1 MAGIVFPDLGGTIG
15 PLIQMDRQREAQ
27 AFQQE
32 RATKQD
38 ALHAQE
44 RADNLAFRKDESQY
58 RRASLEEQRALRLQ
72 NHIASMDEKTRAKV
86 KDFSEFRS
94 RGGMAVLSAPPDQQE
109 QAYGMFLQEAKSRGY
124 DMSLFPQQWGPATAN
139 RLKFDVDQAKPFA
152 DFFSQPQAMPPVG
165 GGAPAP
171 GGSMP
176 GGGGGYSPSAFMQ
189 GRIKRGDDPV
199 TAAAWAGNAHHE
211 SSFNPTAFNPKDPNG
226 GSHGLIQWNGPRAQ
240 ALRQFAASRG
250 GNPADPEVQQDF
262 LQSEIDADPQFKAQL
277 AAAPTV
283 QDKAA
288 LISMRFIRPADG
300 QNQANLR
307 AQTATRY
314 AQAGAPQPTMGTMPQ
329 SWEARGANAAPM
341 PNAPAGTLP
350 GGPPPAEMPNGPQF
364 AQAGGIIPQGDA
376 VAGQGDVMTPPRA
389 APPSIGNEVDDIRKQ
404 TRASGGDIFTVKG
417 QVEIQTGNYVVRS
430 LQNPRQIVGMIPVK
444 SAAPP
449 QPKTMEERDREI
461 LLRGDPNSPDYAAA
475 YAHLGAERVIPDP
488 QSGQLVRIKPDLSWA
503 RRPMFAGANAPQPE
517 TPAIPGGKTVTIEPG
532 RGKPLDNSA
541 RDDLTKAGGG
551 VLELTELVKSF
562 KPEFGGYITGAA
574 GDVANFIKMRMPDAL
589 GGGDAT
595 GQADWWQRYSQFANL
610 ERNKLFGSAL
620 TPGETANFNKA
631 MVDPGMRPEQI
642 KTNLQRQQ
650 EIGSKALSRIANSMA
665 ASGYNKEAI
674 ETVTGIRMGDMPD
687 PMGGV
692 PQAPPS
698 GAKPRAAAPKVGDVQ
713 DGYLFKGGDPSQPS
727 SWERVK

>member
-389 APPSIGNEVDDIRKQ
+389 APDPVFELRSWVHQQFPGAAPYADKQGNPIAD
-404 TRASGGDIFTVKG
+404 A
-417 QVEIQTGNYVVRS
+417 QTGLVRIR
-430 LQNPRQIVGMIPVK
+430 LQNGQDAYVRPPPKKEAQVGPAGPFAGNNPDVQAFNHLVSTGKMTVEQAANVLGGKSVTNPADGSVIFVPATQLAGVGAPAAAPGPTAPGTAPSPNAAPGTVQLTPPKKDPALKKLETEIRAVESSIDNFQKIITDAGGGSWRAFVNDPTSAQAQTVLGAYNAMKTALRSEAFVNTGVLQPAEMKMLDDMLLSPSSVRGYLATPEGYAAMLDQIRTFVK
-444 SAAPP
+444 NKMDAAGVSYGQAPKAASPAPSSAAPP
-449 QPKTMEERDREI
+449 
-461 LLRGDPNSPDYAAA
+461 
-475 YAHLGAERVIPDP
+475 
-488 QSGQLVRIKPDLSWA
+488 
-503 RRPMFAGANAPQPE
+503 
-517 TPAIPGGKTVTIEPG
+517 
-532 RGKPLDNSA
+532 
-541 RDDLTKAGGG
+541 
-551 VLELTELVKSF
+551 
-562 KPEFGGYITGAA
+562 
-574 GDVANFIKMRMPDAL
+574 
-589 GGGDAT
+589 
-595 GQADWWQRYSQFANL
+595 
-610 ERNKLFGSAL
+610 
-620 TPGETANFNKA
+620 
-631 MVDPGMRPEQI
+631 
-642 KTNLQRQQ
+642 
-650 EIGSKALSRIANSMA
+650 
-665 ASGYNKEAI
+665 
-674 ETVTGIRMGDMPD
+674 
-687 PMGGV
+687 
-692 PQAPPS
+692 
-698 GAKPRAAAPKVGDVQ
+698 KVGDTQ
-713 DGYLFKGGDPSQPS
+713 DGYLFKGGDPSKPE
-727 SWERVK
+727 SWEKVR